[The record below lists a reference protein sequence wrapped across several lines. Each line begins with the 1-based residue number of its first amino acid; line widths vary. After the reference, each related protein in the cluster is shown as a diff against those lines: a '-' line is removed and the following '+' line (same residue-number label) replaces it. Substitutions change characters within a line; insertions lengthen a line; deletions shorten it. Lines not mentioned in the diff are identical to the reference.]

1 MATIEK
7 NTAQLIFPHQL
18 FEDTDYLDKKQPV
31 FLVEEFLFFKQYL
44 FHQQKI
50 AFHRA
55 TMKFY
60 ENELKNAGFEV
71 EYIESSS
78 EFSDI
83 RNLIQK
89 LEKESFKTIKTTDVC
104 DNWLEKRL
112 KETKLELEFLDS
124 PLFIN
129 TKKDL
134 KHYFDD
140 KKTYHQTDFYK
151 QQRIQRNI
159 LMKADKPLGGKW
171 TYDTENR
178 KKYPKNKQSPAIF
191 FPKNNEFYEEA
202 KQYTQKYFSENY
214 GTLTDEQ
221 LYPITFSEAE
231 NWLQQFLEHRFL
243 EFGVYEDSIVE
254 KEHFLH
260 HSVLSPLMNV
270 GLLTPENVLE
280 KAISFAKDNEIP
292 INSLEGFVRQILGW
306 REFVRGV
313 YVYKGSYQ
321 RNKNYWKHT
330 ENLPESFYTATT
342 GIRPIDSC
350 IKKILKT
357 GYAHHIERLMV
368 FANFMNLCKISPDE
382 VYQWFM
388 EMFID
393 AYDWVMV
400 PNVYGMSSFSDG
412 GIMSTKPYIS
422 GSNYLKKM
430 SDFPDGDWNEKW
442 DALFWNFIYEN
453 QEFFAKNPR
462 LGMMLRTLEKM
473 PEEKR
478 NQHLETAKK
487 MIGNLKKK

>member
-1 MATIEK
+1 MAK
-7 NTAQLIFPHQL
+7 AVKHTAQLIFPHQL
-18 FEDTDYLDKKQPV
+18 FEDMDYLDKSQPV
-31 FLVEEFLFFKQYL
+31 FLIEEFLFFKQYS

-60 ENELKNAGFEV
+60 ENELKKAGFEV

-78 EFSDI
+78 KFSDI
-83 RNLIQK
+83 QNLIPK
-89 LEKESFKTIKTTDVC
+89 LEKENFTTIKITDVC

-112 KETKLELEFLDS
+112 KETKLELEILDS

-129 TKKDL
+129 TKDDL
-134 KHYFDD
+134 KDYFEG
-140 KKTYHQTDFYK
+140 KKSYHQTDFYK
-151 QQRIQRNI
+151 QQRIARNI
-159 LMKADKPLGGKW
+159 LMKVGKPLGGKW

-178 KKYPKNKQSPAIF
+178 KKYPKNKNAPVIY

-202 KQYTQKYFSENY
+202 KQYTEKHFAKNY
-214 GTLTDEQ
+214 GTLTNEQ
-221 LYPITFSEAE
+221 LYPTTFKEAE
-231 NWLQQFLEHRFL
+231 HWLEQFLENRFL

-280 KAISFAKDNEIP
+280 KAISFAKDHDIP
-292 INSLEGFVRQILGW
+292 VNSLEGFVRQILGW

-313 YVYKGSYQ
+313 YVYQGTYQ
-321 RNKNYWKHT
+321 RNKNYWKHKQK
-330 ENLPESFYTATT
+330 LPESFYTAKT
-342 GIRPIDSC
+342 GIRPIDSSLQ
-350 IKKILKT
+350 KILKT
-357 GYAHHIERLMV
+357 GYAHHIERLMI
-368 FANFMNLCKISPDE
+368 FANFMNLTQFNPDE

-393 AYDWVMV
+393 SYDWVMV

-412 GIMSTKPYIS
+412 GKMSTKPYIS
-422 GSNYLKKM
+422 GSNYIKKM
-430 SDFPDGDWNEKW
+430 SDYPDGEWAEQW
-442 DALFWNFIYEN
+442 DALFWNFIN
-453 QEFFAKNPR
+453 DHQDFFAQNPR

-478 NQHLETAKK
+478 KQHFKTAKEF
-487 MIGNLKKK
+487 IESL